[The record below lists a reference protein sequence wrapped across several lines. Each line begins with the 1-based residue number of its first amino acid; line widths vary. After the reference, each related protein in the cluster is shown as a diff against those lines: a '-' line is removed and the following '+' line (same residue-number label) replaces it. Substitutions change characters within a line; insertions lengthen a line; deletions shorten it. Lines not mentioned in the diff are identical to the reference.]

1 MSSALSAL
9 FRAWWV
15 RLSVRT
21 SRPVVAPPAT
31 EFAEAKPAFVPV
43 APEAEPVLAAIPA
56 VVMPISQEATPVAE
70 PPARA
75 LPVIDPVLRART
87 LESLQ
92 KLQQIPALQSLA
104 QGFMRATARTD
115 SSVDEVVAAVEK
127 DPALCVRVL
136 RMANSAFV
144 NSEQKIEDIFTAVQM
159 LGLQRVSTLAHALFT
174 MRDASKTSGGL
185 DWRHLWMHA
194 LATAAIAEEIEKQLG
209 RSTGQQL
216 YLAALLH
223 DVGKIVLSTVT
234 PDAYREVMDRVWA
247 GDGRLDA
254 LELTSFGV
262 GHGEAGVIFAKQSGL
277 PDEVVAAIA
286 HHADPV
292 QADTHRLTVA
302 VVGIAN
308 YLSKSY
314 GLGFSGARLDETDG
328 DLESHAAWGVIAQET
343 GATPDVGQIADAV
356 HRLVAGLKQELQGL
370 REAA

>member
-1 MSSALSAL
+1 M
-9 FRAWWV
+9 
-15 RLSVRT
+15 
-21 SRPVVAPPAT
+21 PA
-31 EFAEAKPAFVPV
+31 
-43 APEAEPVLAAIPA
+43 AEPVVRPA
-56 VVMPISQEATPVAE
+56 
-70 PPARA
+70 
-75 LPVIDPVLRART
+75 PVIDPALRART
-87 LESLQ
+87 LESLE
-92 KLQQIPALQSLA
+92 KLQQIPALKSLA

-174 MRDASKTSGGL
+174 MRDASKTSGGM

-247 GDGRLDA
+247 GEGRLDA
-254 LELTSFGV
+254 LELASFGV
-262 GHGEAGVIFAKQSGL
+262 GHGEAGVMFAKQGGL
-277 PDEVVAAIA
+277 PGEVVAAIA
-286 HHADPV
+286 HHAEPA
-292 QADTHRLTVA
+292 QAESHRLTVA
-302 VVGIAN
+302 MVSIAN
-308 YLSKSY
+308 YLSKTY

-328 DLESHAAWGVIAQET
+328 DLESLEAWDVIAQET
-343 GATPDVGQIADAV
+343 GVTPDVGQISDAV
-356 HRLVAGLKQELQGL
+356 HQLVAGLKQELQGL